1 MDDCNNSKFV
11 IFLDFHST
19 KQGLP
24 SADSWLHDLDKN
36 QMYPDPDKFEQQY
49 PAQDTL
55 QHMIKAWWKM
65 ARQKAGKTLS
75 VFSFVN
81 KHSNTNMKPFS

>member
-36 QMYPDPDKFEQQY
+36 QMYPDPDKFEQ
-49 PAQDTL
+49 
-55 QHMIKAWWKM
+55 
-65 ARQKAGKTLS
+65 
-75 VFSFVN
+75 
-81 KHSNTNMKPFS
+81 